1 MAKRSRS
8 VVVVAHSAKEINEC
22 RRDSRSRH
30 AWSAGATVTVLKPV
44 KRIALIAAVVTALM
58 SPVRASA
65 QVACVPAAAD
75 GGGGIACFHLT
86 DTGNVMTD
94 AGNVTPDVSISGS
107 NTTLTRGALRS
118 VWVDSAGNYYA
129 SLDGTDAFLWFAA
142 GANGNVAPSST
153 ITGSNLTSGHPYRII
168 TDASG
173 NIWVVS
179 YTSSTVAKYAP
190 CASGTCN
197 TAPSVVISGSNTQL
211 NGPDAMAFDTAGDLW
226 VATIGS
232 NALIEFTAAQLVSG
246 GNVAPAGNT
255 ISGDATDLNFPY
267 DMAIDSAGNIYV
279 ANYLGNSVTVYDVG
293 HQSGNVTPKRNIAG
307 AATLLS
313 SPVGVA
319 VDSASNIY
327 VAQPG
332 NLLSFASGTTGNV
345 APTTNITGASALVNC
360 GVGRMGITQP
370 KQESIRAARQ
380 IQAVVIRSVMQQRI
394 MAGG

>member
-1 MAKRSRS
+1 MVKRDLRFTTMAKESRS
-8 VVVVAHSAKEINEC
+8 VVVVAQSAKEIDGC

-30 AWSAGATVTVLKPV
+30 ASSGGLTVTVLKPV
-44 KRIALIAAVVTALM
+44 KRILLIAAVVTALM

-65 QVACVPAAAD
+65 QVACVPAAATD

-86 DTGNVMTD
+86 DTGNV
-94 AGNVTPDVSISGS
+94 TPDVSISGS
-107 NTTLTRGALRS
+107 NTTLTTGTRTVRS

-142 GANGNVAPSST
+142 GADGNVAPSST
-153 ITGSNLTSGHPYRII
+153 TTGSNLTSGHPYRII

-173 NIWVVS
+173 NIWSVS

-197 TAPSVVISGSNTQL
+197 TAPSVTLSGSNTQL
-211 NGPDAMAFDTAGDLW
+211 SAPDAIAFDPGGNLW
-226 VATIGS
+226 VANVGS
-232 NALIEFTAAQLVSG
+232 NTLIEFTAAQLVSG
-246 GNVAPAGNT
+246 GNVAPAGNI
-255 ISGDATDLNFPY
+255 ISGGATDLDFPY
-267 DMAIDSAGNIYV
+267 DMAIDTTGNIYV
-279 ANYLGNSVTVYDVG
+279 ANYSGNSITVYDVG
-293 HQSGNVTPKRNIAG
+293 SQSGNVTPNQNIVG

-319 VDSASNIY
+319 VDSDSNIY

-345 APTTNITGASALVNC
+345 APTTNITGASSLLNC

-370 KQESIRAARQ
+370 TQE
-380 IQAVVIRSVMQQRI
+380 
-394 MAGG
+394 

>member
-1 MAKRSRS
+1 
-8 VVVVAHSAKEINEC
+8 VVAQSAKEIDGC
-22 RRDSRSRH
+22 RRGSRSRH
-30 AWSAGATVTVLKPV
+30 AWAARATITVLKPV

-58 SPVRASA
+58 SPVRGASA
-65 QVACVPAAAD
+65 QIACVPAAAD

-107 NTTLTRGALRS
+107 NTTLTTGTLRS

-129 SLDGTDAFLWFAA
+129 SRDGTDAFLWFAA

-173 NIWVVS
+173 NIWAVS
-179 YTSSTVAKYAP
+179 YTRGTVAEYAP

-211 NGPDAMAFDTAGDLW
+211 NEPDAIAFDTAGDLW

-293 HQSGNVTPKRNIAG
+293 HQSGNVTPKQNIAG
-307 AATLLS
+307 VATLLS

-345 APTTNITGASALVNC
+345 APITNITGASALVDC

-370 KQESIRAARQ
+370 KQESIRAVRQ
-380 IQAVVIRSVMQQRI
+380 IHAVVIRSVMQQRI